1 MEEITTDFYNCY
13 SYKISCIGSIKDKN
27 IVLSEMQETFADAV
41 RSYPTCRNELS
52 RIYQELKIRCEEAA
66 LHGRNNIKA
75 ENKARAAF
83 S

>member
-1 MEEITTDFYNCY
+1 MEEISTDFYNCY
-13 SYKISCIGSIKDKN
+13 MYKISYIRSIKDKN

-52 RIYQELKIRCEEAA
+52 WIYQELKIRCEEVA
-66 LHGRNNIKA
+66 LHGRNNIKT

>member
-1 MEEITTDFYNCY
+1 MEEISTDFYNCY
-13 SYKISCIGSIKDKN
+13 MYKISCIRSIEDKN
-27 IVLSEMQETFADAV
+27 NVLSEMQETFQEAV
-41 RSYPTCRNELS
+41 RSYPACRNELS

-66 LHGRNNIKA
+66 LHGRNNTEI

>member
-1 MEEITTDFYNCY
+1 MEGVVIDFYNCY
-13 SYKISCIGSIKDKN
+13 SYKISCVRSIEDKN
-27 IVLSEMQETFADAV
+27 NVLSSMQETFTDAV

-66 LHGRNNIKA
+66 LYGRNNIKT